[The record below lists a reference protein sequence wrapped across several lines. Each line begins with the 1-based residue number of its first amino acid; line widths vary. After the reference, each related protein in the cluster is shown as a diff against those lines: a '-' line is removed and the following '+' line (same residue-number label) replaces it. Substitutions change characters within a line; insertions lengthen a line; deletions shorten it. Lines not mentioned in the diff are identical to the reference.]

1 MDFRAMRYFLAVAEE
16 LHFGRAARRLH
27 ISQPPLSQQ
36 IRKLEDELGVRLF
49 ERTQRRVAL
58 TPAGEVFLGKA
69 QSLLLGAEEAKRAA
83 QRASRGEIGRLVVGF
98 IHAAFY
104 NLLPAIVRRFRDT
117 QPAVE
122 LVLREMTNREQLAAL
137 GDGKLDFGFL
147 RPPVVD
153 PLIQVDV
160 LLREPFV
167 VALPEDHPLA
177 ARHRVELKSLAAEPL
192 VMYPPR
198 RSPLYGQIV
207 DGCVRSGFSP
217 RVVQEAAYI
226 NTLIGL
232 VRARIG
238 LALLPACAREVSMPG
253 IVYRALTGLAA
264 QAETAVAWRR
274 EDHSPIVAAF
284 LECARARPR
293 TVRQTD
299 PNR

>member
-1 MDFRAMRYFLAVAEE
+1 MDFRAIRYFLAVAEE

-49 ERTQRRVAL
+49 ERTQRRVSL
-58 TPAGEVFLGKA
+58 TPAGQVFLVKV
-69 QSLLLGAEEAKRAA
+69 QSLLAGAEEAKRAA
-83 QRASRGEIGRLVVGF
+83 QRASRGELGRLVVGF

-104 NLLPAIVRRFRDT
+104 NLLPPIVRRFRDA

-122 LVLREMTNREQLAAL
+122 LVLQEMTNREQLAAL
-137 GDGKLDFGFL
+137 GDGKLDCGFL
-147 RPPVVD
+147 RPPVVE
-153 PLIQVDV
+153 PLIQVEV
-160 LLREPFV
+160 LSREPFV
-167 VALPEDHPLA
+167 VALPKDHPLA
-177 ARHRVELKSLAAEPL
+177 ARRKVALKSLAAEPL

-226 NTLIGL
+226 DTLIGL
-232 VRARIG
+232 VRAGIG
-238 LALLPACAREVSMPG
+238 LALLPACAREVGMSG
-253 IVYRALTGLAA
+253 IVYRALTGLTA

-274 EDHSPIVAAF
+274 EDRSPIVEAF
-284 LECARARPR
+284 LQCARARSR
-293 TVRQTD
+293 TARQAD
-299 PNR
+299 RNR